1 MCKSN
6 QCYKFFVNLNGVKN
20 HWTFKIS
27 PFRVT
32 TVLYHL
38 WKIRCWIARTTSTQY
53 LKTNRFATFPM
64 HTNERF
70 FILGKRILEGK
81 LKARSVLLW
90 NFNQVTEY
98 TLFVV
103 IGNTNKFIVYNIK
116 LFLDFCVSLKKYFTN
131 SKLYINYL
139 LILYGLI
146 FILSFL
152 FFSFSKTMFDSCNNA
167 KHFSFIF
174 HAVVVYFL
182 LLNFVCKGIRKT
194 NFGKSAKSK
203 IMKY

>member
-1 MCKSN
+1 MKIAKTWF
-6 QCYKFFVNLNGVKN
+6 QYGYFVNLNCVKN
-20 HWTFKIS
+20 QRTYKIS

-38 WKIRCWIARTTSTQY
+38 WKIRCWIARATSTQY

-70 FILGKRILEGK
+70 FIPGKRILEGK

-103 IGNTNKFIVYNIK
+103 IGSTNIFIVYYIK
-116 LFLDFCVSLKKYFTN
+116 LFLNFCVSLY

-146 FILSFL
+146 FILSCSFY
-152 FFSFSKTMFDSCNNA
+152 FFIQQD
-167 KHFSFIF
+167 
-174 HAVVVYFL
+174 HARVMQQ
-182 LLNFVCKGIRKT
+182 RKT
-194 NFGKSAKSK
+194 FFIYLSCRCCILFIVKLCVQRHS
-203 IMKY
+203 

>member
-1 MCKSN
+1 MKIAIT
-6 QCYKFFVNLNGVKN
+6 YFVNLNGVKN
-20 HWTFKIS
+20 QRTFKIS

-38 WKIRCWIARTTSTQY
+38 WKIRCWIARATSTQY

-98 TLFVV
+98 THFVV
-103 IGNTNKFIVYNIK
+103 IGNTNKFIIYHII
-116 LFLDFCVSLKKYFTN
+116 LFLNLWVSLKKYPVCVY
-131 SKLYINYL
+131 SKLYINYM

-146 FILSFL
+146 FVRSCTFY
-152 FFSFSKTMFDSCNNA
+152 FF
-167 KHFSFIF
+167 IQ
-174 HAVVVYFL
+174 
-182 LLNFVCKGIRKT
+182 
-194 NFGKSAKSK
+194 
-203 IMKY
+203 

>member
-1 MCKSN
+1 MKIAKTWF
-6 QCYKFFVNLNGVKN
+6 QYFVNLNGTKN
-20 HWTFKIS
+20 HRTFKIS

-38 WKIRCWIARTTSTQY
+38 WKIRCWIARATSTQY

-70 FILGKRILEGK
+70 FIPGKRILEGK

-98 TLFVV
+98 THFVV
-103 IGNTNKFIVYNIK
+103 IGNTNKFITYYILLFRNFWVSFPVCVY
-116 LFLDFCVSLKKYFTN
+116 
-131 SKLYINYL
+131 SKLYIKYF

-146 FILSFL
+146 FMRSCTFY
-152 FFSFSKTMFDSCNNA
+152 FF
-167 KHFSFIF
+167 IQ
-174 HAVVVYFL
+174 
-182 LLNFVCKGIRKT
+182 
-194 NFGKSAKSK
+194 
-203 IMKY
+203 